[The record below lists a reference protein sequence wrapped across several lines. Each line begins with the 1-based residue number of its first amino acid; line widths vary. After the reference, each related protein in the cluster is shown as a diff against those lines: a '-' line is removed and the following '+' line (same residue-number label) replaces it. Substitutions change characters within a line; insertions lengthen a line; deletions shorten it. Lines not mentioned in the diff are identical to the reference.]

1 MEKRVPIIGRQPCF
15 LKKKRKRL
23 AGNKWEKAK
32 GSTGPTRV
40 FLFFLKIAETRR
52 EKCSNMNENR
62 AATTTIIFP
71 LNTTKISKLN
81 QKKQVNIPFRSEN
94 YVEHENELSFYRF

>member
-1 MEKRVPIIGRQPCF
+1 
-15 LKKKRKRL
+15 L

-40 FLFFLKIAETRR
+40 FFFLKIAETHR
-52 EKCSNMNENR
+52 EKRSNMNENR

-71 LNTTKISKLN
+71 LNNTKISKLN
-81 QKKQVNIPFRSEN
+81 KKKNK
-94 YVEHENELSFYRF
+94 

>member
-1 MEKRVPIIGRQPCF
+1 
-15 LKKKRKRL
+15 
-23 AGNKWEKAK
+23 
-32 GSTGPTRV
+32 
-40 FLFFLKIAETRR
+40 
-52 EKCSNMNENR
+52 MNENR

-81 QKKQVNIPFRSEN
+81 QKNQVNIPFRSEN